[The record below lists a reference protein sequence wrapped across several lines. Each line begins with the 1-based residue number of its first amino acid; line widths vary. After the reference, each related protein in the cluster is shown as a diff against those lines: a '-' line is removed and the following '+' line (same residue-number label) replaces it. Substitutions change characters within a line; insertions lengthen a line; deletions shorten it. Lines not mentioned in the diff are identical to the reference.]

1 MSGLEI
7 FFDTLL
13 ALIAVAIVWFGY
25 YAVSKLY
32 QGQR

>member
-1 MSGLEI
+1 MTGLEL
-7 FFDTLL
+7 FFDILL
-13 ALIAVAIVWFGY
+13 AVMAVLIVWFGY